1 MFISLLA
8 TSPITVSVERDPERF
23 SGQSVLN
30 LAASPITSSANESDN
45 ARQRLRGQPDAP
57 LFLMQD
63 ASEELGIRAG
73 QTRQLFRAQTVT
85 LAQDGGEGVSGLHA
99 QTVG

>member
-63 ASEELGIRAG
+63 ASEELGGRAG
-73 QTRQLFRAQTVT
+73 QTRQLLWPQTVT
-85 LAQDGGEGVSGLHA
+85 LAQDRGQRVAGLDT
-99 QTVG
+99 QV